1 MFLRIW
7 SSIDAH
13 KPLIF
18 EVVSICLGD
27 HIMWIYGETDQ
38 SGDIVLAECNCSKHT
53 AFFNSCYRHDPT
65 VFLLV
70 KHECRKRRRIKV
82 CLLMP
87 PTVSLPPLHL
97 VHRTNIG
104 C

>member
-70 KHECRKRRRIKV
+70 KHECRKRRRIIKS
-82 CLLMP
+82 LSADAPNGELTP
-87 PTVSLPPLHL
+87 PPPGSP
-97 VHRTNIG
+97 N
-104 C
+104 